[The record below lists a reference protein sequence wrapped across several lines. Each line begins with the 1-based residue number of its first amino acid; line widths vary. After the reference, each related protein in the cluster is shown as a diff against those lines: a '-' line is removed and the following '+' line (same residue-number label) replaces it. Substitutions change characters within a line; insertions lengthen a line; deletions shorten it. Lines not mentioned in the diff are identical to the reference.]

1 LDGFRSRRA
10 HPAPTQTPCL
20 RVGSVPP
27 LSDHPQTMQGM
38 IAVTLRSLGDLS
50 VTAIP
55 CPAGLATAARMAA
68 SSGSPSEGL
77 VMVDSSWFRRRQEP
91 APVPEPVPAPAEPA
105 PAPAPEGPAVPRGE
119 RIKTVAVRLTP
130 DEHAAWVAAAAAEG
144 RGQMGRWVR
153 ETVTARLENRPVA
166 APVSQ
171 AREMRAEL
179 ARMGSNLN
187 QIAKA
192 LNIAALGGAPAP
204 ETEDIG
210 RNLEAAR
217 ELLGSVRDE
226 LRGR

>member
-1 LDGFRSRRA
+1 M
-10 HPAPTQTPCL
+10 
-20 RVGSVPP
+20 
-27 LSDHPQTMQGM
+27 SD
-38 IAVTLRSLGDLS
+38 S
-50 VTAIP
+50 
-55 CPAGLATAARMAA
+55 
-68 SSGSPSEGL
+68 
-77 VMVDSSWFRRRQEP
+77 SSWFRRWSQP
-91 APVPEPVPAPAEPA
+91 ATLPATEPA
-105 PAPAPEGPAVPRGE
+105 PALPEPTTPAPDAPAGPR
-119 RIKTVAVRLTP
+119 RDRTKTVAVRLTP

-153 ETVTARLENRPVA
+153 ETVTARLANRPAA

-179 ARMGSNLN
+179 ARTGSNLN

-204 ETEDIG
+204 ELQEIARSLD
-210 RNLEAAR
+210 AAR

>member
-1 LDGFRSRRA
+1 M
-10 HPAPTQTPCL
+10 
-20 RVGSVPP
+20 
-27 LSDHPQTMQGM
+27 SD
-38 IAVTLRSLGDLS
+38 S
-50 VTAIP
+50 
-55 CPAGLATAARMAA
+55 
-68 SSGSPSEGL
+68 
-77 VMVDSSWFRRRQEP
+77 SSWFRRWSQPATLLVPETEP
-91 APVPEPVPAPAEPA
+91 APAGWEPAEPA
-105 PAPAPEGPAVPRGE
+105 PVTPAGPRGD
-119 RIKTVAVRLTP
+119 RTKTVAVRLTP
-130 DEHAAWVAAAAAEG
+130 DEHAAWVAAASAEG

-204 ETEDIG
+204 GVQEIARSLD
-210 RNLEAAR
+210 AAR

>member
-1 LDGFRSRRA
+1 M
-10 HPAPTQTPCL
+10 
-20 RVGSVPP
+20 
-27 LSDHPQTMQGM
+27 SD
-38 IAVTLRSLGDLS
+38 S
-50 VTAIP
+50 
-55 CPAGLATAARMAA
+55 
-68 SSGSPSEGL
+68 
-77 VMVDSSWFRRRQEP
+77 SSWFRRWSQP
-91 APVPEPVPAPAEPA
+91 AASPAPAAEPA
-105 PAPAPEGPAVPRGE
+105 VSQPAEPEPDAPAGPRGD
-119 RIKTVAVRLTP
+119 RTKTVAVRLTP

-179 ARMGSNLN
+179 ARTGSNLN

-192 LNIAALGGAPAP
+192 LNIAALGGAAAP
-204 ETEDIG
+204 ELQEITRSLD
-210 RNLEAAR
+210 AAR

>member
-1 LDGFRSRRA
+1 M
-10 HPAPTQTPCL
+10 
-20 RVGSVPP
+20 
-27 LSDHPQTMQGM
+27 SD
-38 IAVTLRSLGDLS
+38 S
-50 VTAIP
+50 
-55 CPAGLATAARMAA
+55 
-68 SSGSPSEGL
+68 
-77 VMVDSSWFRRRQEP
+77 SSWFRRWSQPATLP
-91 APVPEPVPAPAEPA
+91 APETEPA
-105 PAPAPEGPAVPRGE
+105 PAGSEPTEPALDAPAGPRGE
-119 RIKTVAVRLTP
+119 RTKTVAVRLTP

-192 LNIAALGGAPAP
+192 LNVAALGGAPAP
-204 ETEDIG
+204 GMDEIG

>member
-1 LDGFRSRRA
+1 
-10 HPAPTQTPCL
+10 
-20 RVGSVPP
+20 
-27 LSDHPQTMQGM
+27 
-38 IAVTLRSLGDLS
+38 
-50 VTAIP
+50 
-55 CPAGLATAARMAA
+55 MA
-68 SSGSPSEGL
+68 
-77 VMVDSSWFRRRQEP
+77 DSSWFRRRQQPP
-91 APVPEPVPAPAEPA
+91 APVPEPAPAVLA
-105 PAPAPEGPAVPRGE
+105 PATPPEGPAGPRGE
-119 RIKTVAVRLTP
+119 RTKTVAVRLTP
-130 DEHAAWVAAAAAEG
+130 AEHTAWVAAAAAEG

-192 LNIAALGGAPAP
+192 LNIAALGRAPAP
-204 ETEDIG
+204 GTEDIA
-210 RNLEAAR
+210 RNLQAAR

>member
-1 LDGFRSRRA
+1 
-10 HPAPTQTPCL
+10 
-20 RVGSVPP
+20 
-27 LSDHPQTMQGM
+27 
-38 IAVTLRSLGDLS
+38 
-50 VTAIP
+50 
-55 CPAGLATAARMAA
+55 MA
-68 SSGSPSEGL
+68 
-77 VMVDSSWFRRRQEP
+77 DSSPWLRRRQQP
-91 APVPEPVPAPAEPA
+91 APVAEPVPAPAEPA
-105 PAPAPEGPAVPRGE
+105 PDPSPEGPAGPRGE
-119 RIKTVAVRLTP
+119 RTKTVAVRLTP

-204 ETEDIG
+204 GTEDIG

>member
-1 LDGFRSRRA
+1 M
-10 HPAPTQTPCL
+10 
-20 RVGSVPP
+20 
-27 LSDHPQTMQGM
+27 SD
-38 IAVTLRSLGDLS
+38 S
-50 VTAIP
+50 
-55 CPAGLATAARMAA
+55 
-68 SSGSPSEGL
+68 
-77 VMVDSSWFRRRQEP
+77 SSWFRRWSQP
-91 APVPEPVPAPAEPA
+91 ATLPDPEPVPAQPEPTTPAADVPA
-105 PAPAPEGPAVPRGE
+105 GPRGD
-119 RIKTVAVRLTP
+119 RTKTVAVRLTP
-130 DEHAAWVAAAAAEG
+130 DEHAVWLAAAVAEG

-153 ETVTARLENRPVA
+153 ETVTAWLENRPAA

-204 ETEDIG
+204 ELQEIARSLD
-210 RNLEAAR
+210 AAR

>member
-1 LDGFRSRRA
+1 
-10 HPAPTQTPCL
+10 
-20 RVGSVPP
+20 
-27 LSDHPQTMQGM
+27 
-38 IAVTLRSLGDLS
+38 
-50 VTAIP
+50 
-55 CPAGLATAARMAA
+55 MA
-68 SSGSPSEGL
+68 
-77 VMVDSSWFRRRQEP
+77 DSSWFRRRQQP
-91 APVPEPVPAPAEPA
+91 APVPEPVPAAAEPA
-105 PAPAPEGPAVPRGE
+105 SVLAPEGPAVPRGE
-119 RIKTVAVRLTP
+119 RTKTVAVRLTP
-130 DEHAAWVAAAAAEG
+130 DEHAVWVAAAAAEG

-192 LNIAALGGAPAP
+192 LNIAVLGGAPAP
-204 ETEDIG
+204 GIEEIA
-210 RNLEAAR
+210 RKLEAAR

>member
-1 LDGFRSRRA
+1 
-10 HPAPTQTPCL
+10 
-20 RVGSVPP
+20 
-27 LSDHPQTMQGM
+27 M
-38 IAVTLRSLGDLS
+38 IAVTLRSLGDLLVS
-50 VTAIP
+50 AIP
-55 CPAGLATAARMAA
+55 CPAGLATRCADGGFRRF
-68 SSGSPSEGL
+68 PSEGL
-77 VMVDSSWFRRRQEP
+77 VMSDSSSWFRRWSQPAASP
-91 APVPEPVPAPAEPA
+91 APEPELASAVSVPTEPVPDAPA
-105 PAPAPEGPAVPRGE
+105 GPRGE
-119 RIKTVAVRLTP
+119 RTKTVAVRLTP
-130 DEHAAWVAAAAAEG
+130 DEHAAWVAAAEAEG

-204 ETEDIG
+204 ENEDIA

>member
-1 LDGFRSRRA
+1 
-10 HPAPTQTPCL
+10 
-20 RVGSVPP
+20 
-27 LSDHPQTMQGM
+27 
-38 IAVTLRSLGDLS
+38 
-50 VTAIP
+50 
-55 CPAGLATAARMAA
+55 MA
-68 SSGSPSEGL
+68 
-77 VMVDSSWFRRRQEP
+77 DSSRWFGRRQQ
-91 APVPEPVPAPAEPA
+91 PVPVPVPAPVPAPAGPELAA
-105 PAPAPEGPAVPRGE
+105 PAEGPAGPRGE

-130 DEHAAWVAAAAAEG
+130 VEHAAWVAAAEAEG

-153 ETVTARLENRPVA
+153 ETVTARLQNRPAA

-192 LNIAALGGAPAP
+192 LNIAALGGAPGP
-204 ETEDIG
+204 GTEDIAT
-210 RNLEAAR
+210 NLEAVR

>member
-1 LDGFRSRRA
+1 M
-10 HPAPTQTPCL
+10 
-20 RVGSVPP
+20 
-27 LSDHPQTMQGM
+27 SD
-38 IAVTLRSLGDLS
+38 S
-50 VTAIP
+50 
-55 CPAGLATAARMAA
+55 
-68 SSGSPSEGL
+68 
-77 VMVDSSWFRRRQEP
+77 SSWFRRWSQPATTP
-91 APVPEPVPAPAEPA
+91 APDPESAKSEPTA
-105 PAPAPEGPAVPRGE
+105 PAPYVPAGPRGD
-119 RIKTVAVRLTP
+119 RTKTVAVRLTP

-153 ETVTARLENRPVA
+153 ESVTARLENRPVA

-179 ARMGSNLN
+179 ARTGSNLN

-204 ETEDIG
+204 E
-210 RNLEAAR
+210 LEKIARSLDEAR